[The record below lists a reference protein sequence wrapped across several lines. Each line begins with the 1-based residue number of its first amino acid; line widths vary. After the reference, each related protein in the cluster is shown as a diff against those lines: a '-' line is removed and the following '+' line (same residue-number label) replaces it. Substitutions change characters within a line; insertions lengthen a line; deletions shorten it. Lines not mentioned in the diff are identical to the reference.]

1 MYLFKISAAFSMAA
15 VAMVAAPVLAHTS
28 YMKPSRFTVNN
39 EDLITVESA
48 FAEEFFIPDV
58 AVNNA
63 DFHVIK
69 PDGTR
74 ADFDSVNPHKQ
85 IVILEA
91 GIEEEG
97 TYRFSTGV
105 RRGRRSTLAMVDGE
119 WVNTF
124 RNGNKVPENAT
135 ATKIRETETVA
146 DAYLS
151 KKAPTRAPVDVQVG
165 RLVLQPI
172 THPSDAFL
180 GDPFEFQLLFD
191 GKPLAGHVMNID
203 RDGAQYDASK
213 FHEEAPTGDDGK
225 MSVEFDKAGV
235 YIIWTRFT
243 AAAPEGSGVDER
255 GYTTSLILEV
265 QG

>member
-1 MYLFKISAAFSMAA
+1 MSRFKFPATLSLVAA
-15 VAMVAAPVLAHTS
+15 AMVATPVLGHTS
-28 YMKPSRFTVNN
+28 YVKPSRFTVNN
-39 EDLITVESA
+39 ENLITVESA

-58 AVNNA
+58 AVNKA

-69 PDGTR
+69 PDGKR
-74 ADFDSVNPHKQ
+74 ADFDSVNAHKQ
-85 IVILEA
+85 VVILEA

-119 WVNTF
+119 WVNIA

-191 GKPLAGHVMNID
+191 GKPLAGHVMKID

-213 FHEEAPTGDDGK
+213 FHEEAPTGDDGT
-225 MSVEFDKAGV
+225 MSVNFDKAGV
-235 YIIWTRFT
+235 YIIWTRFS
-243 AAAPEGSGVDER
+243 AAAPEGADVDER